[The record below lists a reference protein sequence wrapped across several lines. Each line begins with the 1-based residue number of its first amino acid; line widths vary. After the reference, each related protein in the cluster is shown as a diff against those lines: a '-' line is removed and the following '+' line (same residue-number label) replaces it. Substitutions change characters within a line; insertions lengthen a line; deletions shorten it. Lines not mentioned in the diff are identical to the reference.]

1 MFELHCFLNLSEI
14 RYGGERYEKREMQIR
29 VRERFSELQLQ
40 DEQSGQVPWHVVNA
54 ARSIEQVQ
62 EEINAI
68 VEKTIETIEGNTL
81 GRLWQSV
88 PDSKKS
94 DS

>member
-1 MFELHCFLNLSEI
+1 
-14 RYGGERYEKREMQIR
+14 MQIR

-40 DEQSGQVPWHVVNA
+40 DEQSGQVAWHVVNA
-54 ARSIEQVQ
+54 ARSIEEVQ
-62 EEINAI
+62 DEINAI
-68 VEKTIETIEGNTL
+68 VEKTIEAIEGNTL

-88 PDSKKS
+88 PKGDQDVEKS

>member
-1 MFELHCFLNLSEI
+1 
-14 RYGGERYEKREMQIR
+14 MQIR

-40 DEQSGQVPWHVVNA
+40 DERNGQVAWHVVNA
-54 ARSIEQVQ
+54 ARSIEEVQ

-68 VEKTIETIEGNTL
+68 VEKTIETIDGNTL

-88 PDSKKS
+88 PKGDKDLEKS